1 MLYLNELLELPIF
14 NHFCI
19 IAGQK
24 GLHREIRNVDILEY
38 EWYNKNF
45 NVFNKDDFVL
55 TSLFFAKD
63 EPQIIYESFKKLIK
77 REVSAI
83 AIKTVF
89 YTELPPE
96 VIKLADTYDIPLFLF
111 ADAYMED
118 IIVNFNDLLKTKQQF
133 LFLEEKITELIAPQK
148 DLYNIENAAR
158 EINNSF

>member
-14 NHFCI
+14 KHFCI